1 MYQLSHKLLLD
12 LVTIIILGKNALFDL
27 PILFTLSV
35 TGGEFVFFLKGNKI
49 RKKRKNLKY
58 KGCR

>member
-35 TGGEFVFFLKGNKI
+35 TGDEFVFE
-49 RKKRKNLKY
+49 RKQNPSEEK
-58 KGCR
+58 

>member
-1 MYQLSHKLLLD
+1 MYQLSNKLLLD
-12 LVTIIILGKNALFDL
+12 LVTIIILSKNALFDL
-27 PILFTLSV
+27 PILFTLSF
-35 TGGEFVFFLKGNKI
+35 TGGGFVFLKGNKI